1 MDKELQRAID
11 ALSIEDVSIRTAAA
25 SLLDGY
31 DPKFDPEI
39 GTLRAELSHS
49 VKGFEVV
56 EVDRNGD
63 SSELFLRVL
72 VELTVRWKPDC
83 GHSEGDAEE
92 PREKPESS
100 THVAFI
106 EALMVAD
113 YSIDPDPGQEALE
126 RFALQNAS
134 FHVWPYWREY
144 LANQCR
150 RMNLPPVMLPMHQFT
165 RPKDNS
171 PDDSS

>member
-1 MDKELQRAID
+1 MDKELQRAIE
-11 ALSIEDVSIRTAAA
+11 ALSIEDVSIRTSAA
-25 SLLDGY
+25 SLVDGY

-39 GTLRAELSHS
+39 DSLRAELSHL

-56 EVDRNGD
+56 EVGQNG
-63 SSELFLRVL
+63 EAAALMLRVL
-72 VELTVRWKPDC
+72 VELGVRWRPHG

-92 PREKPESS
+92 PRENPDSQ
-100 THVAFI
+100 THVAFV

-113 YSIDPDPGQEALE
+113 YSVDPNPGQDALE
-126 RFALQNAS
+126 SFALQNAS

-150 RMNLPPVMLPMHQFT
+150 RMNLPPIMLPMRQFT
-165 RPKDNS
+165 RPTDNP